1 MKDFLIKL
9 SVKWQILKSEDGQDL
24 IEYALVVALICF
36 GATIAMGTV
45 ATAISTIFNKLGT
58 KISAV
63 T

>member
-9 SVKWQILKSEDGQDL
+9 SVKWQILRSENGQDL
-24 IEYALVVALICF
+24 VEYALVMALMCF
-36 GATIAMGTV
+36 GATVALGTV
-45 ATAISTIFNKLGT
+45 ATAISTIFTRLGT

>member
-9 SVKWQILKSEDGQDL
+9 SVKWQILKSENGQDL
-24 IEYALVVALICF
+24 VEYALVMALMCF
-36 GATIAMGTV
+36 GATVALGTV
-45 ATAISTIFNKLGT
+45 ATAISNIFTTLGT